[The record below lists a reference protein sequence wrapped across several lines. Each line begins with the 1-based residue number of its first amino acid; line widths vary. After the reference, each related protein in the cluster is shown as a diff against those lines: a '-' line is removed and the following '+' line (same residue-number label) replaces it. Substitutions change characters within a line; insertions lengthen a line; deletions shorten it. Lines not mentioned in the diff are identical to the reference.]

1 MRAFTFSLSLLLIAF
16 LLGAAPALRA
26 QAQCGVVTGVSFP
39 VDRSVFQLVQDYAV
53 PSPRHQGR
61 YHTGEDYY
69 AGPGQSFGQPVR
81 VIADGRVTYSSP
93 IGWGRDGGVVIVEH
107 TMPDGTLVYSLYGH
121 MIPTDT
127 YPFPERYRCL
137 RAGDVVGAIGDA
149 RPAPHIHFEIRTT
162 GPDIPGPGY
171 SIQPPAE
178 LGWLQPSRFI
188 LNWQTWL
195 LSAHRWHVQ
204 LPEDNRLVTPPLIL
218 DDGSMLLA
226 SRDRLRYAS
235 ADGRILWRII
245 LDQTPV
251 ALTLV
256 DRRPVV
262 VYPNGNLQFINLD
275 ASLGERWS
283 VSVPLQSPALPF
295 ADRLLFHSADDTL
308 LALTPDRRQIA
319 WQQSGIP
326 PFVRAYVA
334 PAAIGLITAGNTLYA
349 LSHEGALLATIPL
362 DSLAFMGAAPDGRL
376 LYYTQNGFA
385 AIDSTGNQSQV
396 ISGLPGTPD
405 ESALV
410 FNPLGAFYFWGG
422 GTSRTLNAIGSDG
435 SLLWQTPLPEV
446 VGRAELA
453 LYDGVLLLITGQGN
467 LVALQADTG
476 LICNRSR
483 FYADNH
489 ASLSYTLTPDG
500 ILRLATPDQITG
512 LDWRTFIGACAA

>member
-53 PSPRHQGR
+53 PSARHQGR

-319 WQQSGIP
+319 WQQSGI
-326 PFVRAYVA
+326 
-334 PAAIGLITAGNTLYA
+334 
-349 LSHEGALLATIPL
+349 
-362 DSLAFMGAAPDGRL
+362 
-376 LYYTQNGFA
+376 
-385 AIDSTGNQSQV
+385 
-396 ISGLPGTPD
+396 
-405 ESALV
+405 
-410 FNPLGAFYFWGG
+410 
-422 GTSRTLNAIGSDG
+422 
-435 SLLWQTPLPEV
+435 
-446 VGRAELA
+446 
-453 LYDGVLLLITGQGN
+453 
-467 LVALQADTG
+467 
-476 LICNRSR
+476 
-483 FYADNH
+483 
-489 ASLSYTLTPDG
+489 
-500 ILRLATPDQITG
+500 
-512 LDWRTFIGACAA
+512 